1 MRYRG
6 EMKMRNIW
14 HMIGIAMFV
23 TIMSISCVGC
33 GSATAANEASEV
45 EETEETTEISV
56 FGKAEAIDAEE
67 IYIDFPARVVDVLV
81 EEGQEIN
88 KGDKLM
94 TLDYEEYKNNIA
106 STKIKKALDSVN
118 TQDSVQE
125 ISAINDQIAS
135 MQKEKSVK
143 QSYLQDNNYQIQ
155 TLNNA
160 LKVLED
166 KIQKAQEDLKSEKEL
181 LEAGASTEDAVK
193 SMQLGIDALINEK
206 ESTQKQLQSFKELT
220 AIEIE
225 KLNAS
230 IQEKRDEMVQKQD
243 TNSRAASKEHL
254 SAQMSDIS
262 IENMNAK
269 LNKSYIKA
277 NDIVADLDH
286 GIIEE
291 ISCEKGS
298 FVGSNGPTYCMK
310 LLDKDSIQIAADVP
324 EEFISQITVGQ
335 SCKVVP
341 YYDNTQ
347 SLEGKVV
354 RIESRA
360 VKQDGE
366 VIVKVYVELT
376 DPSILIMPGLSVDVI
391 F

>member
-1 MRYRG
+1 
-6 EMKMRNIW
+6 MRNIW

-230 IQEKRDEMVQKQD
+230 IQGKRDEMVQKQD